1 MPRTCTICSHDE
13 RRKIDTAIVFGK
25 SERSIAKQFGVTAA
39 AIHRHKVDVAAALE
53 KATEKREVSIAEGI
67 LDRLENLYARGLRS
81 LSLAEK
87 TKSHHAICSYLR
99 ELRGI
104 LAGLFE
110 VGAAAIPKDAVRP
123 LQGEYIDAI
132 CKALGRGPLIPL
144 LPEDH
149 SNGNGHSNGDGVVD
163 ADFEELPVLP
173 QD

>member
-1 MPRTCTICSHDE
+1 MMPRTCTVCQHE
-13 RRKIDTAIVFGK
+13 QRRKIDTAIVFGK

-39 AIHRHKVDVAAALE
+39 AIHRHKVDVAESLE
-53 KATEKREVSIAEGI
+53 RASEKREIDIGQSI
-67 LDRLENLYARGLRS
+67 LDRLENLYQRGLRS
-81 LSLAEK
+81 LALAEK

-123 LQGEYIDAI
+123 MHGEYILAVNQ
-132 CKALGRGPLIPL
+132 ALGVGKFIPLESRTAL
-144 LPEDH
+144 LPE
-149 SNGNGHSNGDGVVD
+149 SANGNGAIDED
-163 ADFEELPVLP
+163 VLP